1 MSEKSPQALVV
12 EEDQRVQGGPV
23 VNDFSIQVAT
33 VNGSG
38 SQSSNTVL
46 MRSIFQ
52 MGIPVSGKNLFPSNI
67 AGLPTWFTIRANK
80 DGWIARRKE
89 IDFLVAMN
97 AETAREDVINLDPN
111 RLVVYEETLKLNQYR
126 KDLAF
131 FPVPF
136 AKLATEITPDSR
148 LRKLLANMIYVGV
161 VGDLLE
167 IDPAEM
173 EQALIKQ
180 FKGKAKAVALNK
192 TALDL
197 GRKFSKENFDRS
209 NVPYRCQRMNATE
222 GKIIIDGN
230 SAAALGCM
238 FAGVTVATWYPI
250 TPSSTLCESL
260 ADYMKQY
267 RIEKDGKASFAI
279 VQAEDEL
286 AAIGMALGAGWAGAR
301 SMTSTAGPGISLMQ
315 EFIGLGYYAEIPVVI
330 FDVTRVGPSTGLP
343 TRTQQSDILSMFF
356 CSHGDTKHILLLPA
370 SVAECFEMGH
380 QAFDLAERFQTPI
393 FVMTDLDLGMN
404 NWMSD
409 PFKYPAK
416 KSDRGKVLT
425 AEDLKKLGNFHRYED
440 VDGDGIPYRTLP
452 GTNHHAAAYFT
463 RGSGHNEKAAYSER
477 PDDYKH
483 NVDRLN
489 RKFDTAREYV
499 PQPEIDYASG
509 AKIGYLAF
517 GTTHWAVIESRDQ
530 LQREYNLPVSYFRL
544 RALPFTKE
552 LVEFFE
558 RHDRVYVVEQNRD
571 GQMAM
576 LVKIEL
582 PAHLVGKL
590 RSIRHYSGI
599 PIDARFVTDELVA
612 AEKGEN

>member
-1 MSEKSPQALVV
+1 M
-12 EEDQRVQGGPV
+12 EEDQRARGGPII
-23 VNDFSIQVAT
+23 NDFSIQVAT
-33 VNGSG
+33 INGSG

-97 AETAREDVINLDPN
+97 PETAREDVMNLDPN
-111 RLVVYEETLKLNQYR
+111 RVVVYEETLKLNQHR

-136 AKLATEITPDSR
+136 AKLSTEITPDSR

-173 EQALIKQ
+173 EQALTKQ

-197 GRKFSKENFDRS
+197 GRRYSKENFDKS
-209 NVPYRCQRMNATE
+209 LVPYRCERMNATE

-250 TPSSTLCESL
+250 TPSSSLCEAL
-260 ADYMKQY
+260 ADYMKDY
-267 RIEKDGKASFAI
+267 RIDENGKATFAV

-286 AAIGMALGAGWAGAR
+286 AAVGMALGAGWAGAR

-315 EFIGLGYYAEIPVVI
+315 EFVGLGYYAEIPTVI
-330 FDVTRVGPSTGLP
+330 FDITRVGPSTGLP
-343 TRTQQSDILSMFF
+343 TRTQQSDILSLVF
-356 CSHGDTKHILLLPA
+356 CSHGDTKHIVLFPA
-370 SVAECFEMGH
+370 SVGECFDMAYE
-380 QAFDLAERFQTPI
+380 AFDLAERFQTPI
-393 FVMTDLDLGMN
+393 FVMSDLDLGMN

-409 PFKYPAK
+409 PFKYPRK
-416 KSDRGKVLT
+416 KFDRGKVLSV
-425 AEDLKKLGNFHRYED
+425 EDLKKLGSFQRYAD

-452 GTNHHAAAYFT
+452 GTNHQAASYFT
-463 RGSGHNEKAAYSER
+463 RGSGHNERAIYSER
-477 PDDYKH
+477 PDDYKR
-483 NVDRLN
+483 NMDRLN
-489 RKFDTAREYV
+489 RKYETARQYV
-499 PQPEIDYASG
+499 PQPEITHAEG
-509 AKIGYLAF
+509 AKIAYLAL
-517 GTTHWAVIESRDQ
+517 GTTHWAIIESLDQ
-530 LQREYNLPVSYFRL
+530 LAREYNMPVSYYRL
-544 RALPFTKE
+544 RALPFAKD
-552 LVEFFE
+552 LVEFF
-558 RHDRVYVVEQNRD
+558 RAYDRVYIVEQNRD
-571 GQMAM
+571 GQMEA
-576 LVKIEL
+576 LVKLEL
-582 PAHLVGKL
+582 PADLVGKI

-612 AEKGEN
+612 AEKGENN